1 LTVIVLSSTLSD
13 MNRRSFIATAAL
25 ALPSISLL
33 GTSVPTKTYRSEKSV
48 FSNEELTEWCEKN
61 GGHYAQDNEL
71 VYASYQNTN
80 RNFEPL
86 TPNAY
91 KDPNKTFRHL
101 IFYIPSHCD
110 KYETLNLWLLQ
121 FRHRYD
127 EHRFIIKDIYYPDW
141 LIPNV
146 KMMPLIASTREYPG
160 AKNYAVGSP
169 IFDIK
174 SRKYVVPILE
184 TDSNNTT
191 GYTGFKFA

>member
-1 LTVIVLSSTLSD
+1 

-25 ALPSISLL
+25 ALPSMSLL
-33 GTSVPTKTYRSEKSV
+33 GTSLPTKTYRSEKSV

-71 VYASYQNTN
+71 VYATYQNYFGIY
-80 RNFEPL
+80 RPH

-121 FRHRYD
+121 FRHRYG
-127 EHRFIIKDIYYPDW
+127 EHRFIIKDIYYPDYVMANPK
-141 LIPNV
+141 IKV
-146 KMMPLIASTREYPG
+146 MPLIASTREYPG
-160 AKNYAVGSP
+160 VKNYAIGSP

-184 TDSNNTT
+184 PEGHIIAT
-191 GYTGFKFA
+191 YTKFRFA

>member
-1 LTVIVLSSTLSD
+1 
-13 MNRRSFIATAAL
+13 MNRRSFITTTAL
-25 ALPSISLL
+25 ALPSMSLL

-71 VYASYQNTN
+71 VYADYQNHWN
-80 RNFEPL
+80 KYFPPEI
-86 TPNAY
+86 PNAY
-91 KDPNKTFRHL
+91 KNPNKSFRHL

-121 FRHRYD
+121 FRHGYG
-127 EHRFIIKDIYYPDW
+127 EYRFIIKDIYYSD
-141 LIPNV
+141 LAIPNV

>member
-1 LTVIVLSSTLSD
+1 
-13 MNRRSFIATAAL
+13 MNRRSFITTTAL
-25 ALPSISLL
+25 ALPSMSLL

-61 GGHYAQDNEL
+61 GGHYVQDKEL
-71 VYASYQNTN
+71 VYATYQNYFGIY
-80 RNFEPL
+80 RPG

-91 KDPNKTFRHL
+91 KDPNKTFRQL

-121 FRHRYD
+121 FRHRYG
-127 EHRFIIKDIYYPDW
+127 EHRFIIKDIYYPDYV
-141 LIPNV
+141 IPNV
-146 KMMPLIASTREYPG
+146 KIMPLIASTREYPG
-160 AKNYAVGSP
+160 AKNYAVGSL